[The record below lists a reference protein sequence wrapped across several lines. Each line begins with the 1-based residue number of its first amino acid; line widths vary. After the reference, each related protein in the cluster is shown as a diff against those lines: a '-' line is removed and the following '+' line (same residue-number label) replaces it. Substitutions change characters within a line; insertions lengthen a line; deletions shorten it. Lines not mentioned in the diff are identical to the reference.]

1 MKPGNCE
8 GSQRKERRMKDPL
21 VIIAGPTAVGKS
33 ESAIELALRI
43 GGEVI
48 SADSMQVYR
57 GMDIGTAKIM
67 PEEMRGVPHHLIDIL
82 DPYEPFDVTIFRSN
96 AKEAVRDIVTRGHI
110 PILTGGTG
118 FYIQALLYDIDF
130 TEDAQNPAVRRKY
143 EDLGAR
149 IGSEELHRLLK
160 ERDPEAA
167 EAIPA
172 GNRKRVIRALEYYEV
187 TGEKISVHNR
197 RMRER
202 EAAYNCAFFVLT
214 DERELLYRRINERV
228 TRMIEAGLV
237 DEVKALRS
245 QGCRRGMVSMQG
257 IGYKEILDHL
267 DGLCTLEEAAD
278 RIRLESR
285 HFAKRQLTWF
295 RRERDVIWID
305 RQMYPSTDRITDY
318 MIRILKERNII
329 FESDGQ

>member
-1 MKPGNCE
+1 
-8 GSQRKERRMKDPL
+8 MKDPL

-33 ESAIELALRI
+33 DCAIALARRI

-67 PEEMRGVPHHLIDIL
+67 PCEMQGVPHHLIDIL
-82 DPYEPFDVTIFRSN
+82 DPSEPFDVVLFRSL
-96 AKEAVRDIVTRGHI
+96 AKEAVSDIVSRGRI

-130 TEDAQNPAVRRKY
+130 TEDAQDPSVRKKY
-143 EDLGAR
+143 EDLGKE
-149 IGSEELHRLLK
+149 IGSEALHSMLRD
-160 ERDPEAA
+160 RDPQAA

-187 TGEKISVHNR
+187 TGEKISVHNEC
-197 RMRER
+197 MRQR
-202 EAAYNCAFFVLT
+202 EAAYNSAFFVLT
-214 DERELLYRRINERV
+214 DKRELLYDRINKRV
-228 TRMIEAGLV
+228 TKMIEAGLK
-237 DEVKALRS
+237 DEVIRLRE

-267 DGLCTLEEAAD
+267 DGLCSLDEAAD
-278 RIRLESR
+278 RIRQESR

-305 RQMYPSTDRITDY
+305 RQQYISQEMITDH
-318 MIRILKERNII
+318 MIRILKERNLILDT
-329 FESDGQ
+329 E

>member
-1 MKPGNCE
+1 
-8 GSQRKERRMKDPL
+8 MKDPL

-33 ESAIELALRI
+33 DCAIALARRI

-67 PEEMRGVPHHLIDIL
+67 PDQMQGVPHHLIDIL
-82 DPYEPFDVTIFRSN
+82 DPSEPFDVVLFRSL
-96 AKEAVRDIVTRGHI
+96 AKEAVRDIVSRGRI

-130 TEDAQNPAVRRKY
+130 TEDAQNPAVRKKY

-149 IGSEELHRLLK
+149 IGSEALHSLLK

-172 GNRKRVIRALEYYEV
+172 GNRKRVIRALEYFEV
-187 TGEKISVHNR
+187 TGEKISVHNE
-197 RMRER
+197 RMRRR
-202 EAAYNCAFFVLT
+202 EAAYNSAFFVLT
-214 DERELLYRRINERV
+214 DKRELLYDRINKRV
-228 TRMIEAGLV
+228 TKMLDEGLEA
-237 DEVKALRS
+237 EVVRLKE

-257 IGYKEILDHL
+257 IGYKEVLDHL
-267 DGLCTLEEAAD
+267 DGLCTMEEAAD
-278 RIRLESR
+278 RIRQESR

-305 RQMYPSTDRITDY
+305 RQQFISQEMITEY
-318 MIRILKERNII
+318 MIRILKERNLILDT
-329 FESDGQ
+329 E

>member
-1 MKPGNCE
+1 
-8 GSQRKERRMKDPL
+8 MKDPL

-33 ESAIELALRI
+33 DCAIALARRI

-67 PEEMRGVPHHLIDIL
+67 PCEMQGVPHHLIDIL
-82 DPYEPFDVTIFRSN
+82 DPSEPFDVVLFRLL
-96 AKEAVRDIVTRGHI
+96 AKEAVSDIVSRGRI

-130 TEDAQNPAVRRKY
+130 TEDAQDPSVRKKY
-143 EDLGAR
+143 EDLGKE
-149 IGSEELHRLLK
+149 IGSEALHSMLRD
-160 ERDPEAA
+160 RDPQAA

-187 TGEKISVHNR
+187 TGEKISVHNEC
-197 RMRER
+197 MRQR
-202 EAAYNCAFFVLT
+202 EAAYNSAFFVLT
-214 DERELLYRRINERV
+214 DKRELLYDRINKRV
-228 TRMIEAGLV
+228 TKMIEAGLK
-237 DEVKALRS
+237 DEVIRLRE

-267 DGLCTLEEAAD
+267 DGLCSLDEAAD
-278 RIRLESR
+278 RIRQESR

-305 RQMYPSTDRITDY
+305 RQQYISQEMITDH
-318 MIRILKERNII
+318 MIRILKERNLILDT
-329 FESDGQ
+329 E